1 MIALIIGML
10 VSLIVTLVGTPLLIR
25 LVHKLHY
32 GQYIRQDGPQ
42 SHLVKRGTPTL
53 GGVVI
58 NFAILLGWASS
69 ALYRYLRSGDVP
81 SWSAALVLFAMLS
94 MGLLGFIDDFAKVR
108 KKQNEGLS
116 VGGKFIGQFIFATI
130 YAVLALLIPT
140 KSGFPSAQAGISFE
154 ILCCAVHD
162 AAKKTLKLLHGND
175 EQLAKIRLAEL
186 LEAQAA
192 VLPSEMPR
200 LSEFQSKVAMVQKA
214 YKADEATEAMRR
226 LTSLDP
232 ARLATHPDIVT
243 VYLVRGDE
251 AEAVQVL
258 LKEVREV
265 NIIGTLLSEP
275 QAATGLHKGDV
286 ISFFLVRNEK
296 GIMCMKVLEK

>member
-1 MIALIIGML
+1 ML
-10 VSLIVTLVGTPLLIR
+10 LKEMNFRDIVDKYLYIEAAGVAQ
-25 LVHKLHY
+25 KLGSIFEVTDDATGVLCY
-32 GQYIRQDGPQ
+32 CYID
-42 SHLVKRGTPTL
+42 
-53 GGVVI
+53 
-58 NFAILLGWASS
+58 
-69 ALYRYLRSGDVP
+69 
-81 SWSAALVLFAMLS
+81 
-94 MGLLGFIDDFAKVR
+94 
-108 KKQNEGLS
+108 
-116 VGGKFIGQFIFATI
+116 
-130 YAVLALLIPT
+130 
-140 KSGFPSAQAGISFE
+140 AQAGITFE

-175 EQLAKIRLAEL
+175 EQSAKIRLSEL

-214 YKADEATEAMRR
+214 YKADEAIEAMRR

-232 ARLATHPDIVT
+232 ARLATHPDTVT

-251 AEAVQVL
+251 AEAAYVL
-258 LKEVREV
+258 LNEVREV

-275 QAATGLHKGDV
+275 QNAAGLHKGDE

>member
-1 MIALIIGML
+1 ML
-10 VSLIVTLVGTPLLIR
+10 L
-25 LVHKLHY
+25 KE
-32 GQYIRQDGPQ
+32 
-42 SHLVKRGTPTL
+42 
-53 GGVVI
+53 I
-58 NFAILLGWASS
+58 NFRDIVDKYLYIDAAGMAQKLGSIFEVTD
-69 ALYRYLRSGDVP
+69 DVT
-81 SWSAALVLFAMLS
+81 
-94 MGLLGFIDDFAKVR
+94 GLLCYGYID
-108 KKQNEGLS
+108 E
-116 VGGKFIGQFIFATI
+116 
-130 YAVLALLIPT
+130 
-140 KSGFPSAQAGISFE
+140 QAGISFE
-154 ILCCAVHD
+154 ILCCAVYD
-162 AAKKTLKLLHGND
+162 AAKKALKLLHGND

-200 LSEFQSKVAMVQKA
+200 LSEFRRKVAMVQNA
-214 YKADEATEAMRR
+214 YKADEATEAMRK

-232 ARLATHPDIVT
+232 ARLTTHPDIVT

-251 AEAVQVL
+251 AEAVFVL

-275 QAATGLHKGDV
+275 QKASGLHKGDE

>member
-1 MIALIIGML
+1 ML
-10 VSLIVTLVGTPLLIR
+10 LKEMNFRDIVDKYFYIDAASVAQ
-25 LVHKLHY
+25 KL
-32 GQYIRQDGPQ
+32 GSIFEVTD
-42 SHLVKRGTPTL
+42 
-53 GGVVI
+53 
-58 NFAILLGWASS
+58 
-69 ALYRYLRSGDVP
+69 DVT
-81 SWSAALVLFAMLS
+81 
-94 MGLLGFIDDFAKVR
+94 GLLCYGYID
-108 KKQNEGLS
+108 
-116 VGGKFIGQFIFATI
+116 
-130 YAVLALLIPT
+130 
-140 KSGFPSAQAGISFE
+140 AQAGISFE

-232 ARLATHPDIVT
+232 VRIATHPDIVT

-258 LKEVREV
+258 LKEVCEV

-275 QAATGLHKGDV
+275 QKASSMHKGDE

-296 GIMCMKVLEK
+296 GIMCMKVLE

>member
-1 MIALIIGML
+1 ML
-10 VSLIVTLVGTPLLIR
+10 LKEMNFRDIVDKYLYIDAAGVAQNLGSIFEVTEDATGVLC
-25 LVHKLHY
+25 Y
-32 GQYIRQDGPQ
+32 GYID
-42 SHLVKRGTPTL
+42 
-53 GGVVI
+53 
-58 NFAILLGWASS
+58 
-69 ALYRYLRSGDVP
+69 
-81 SWSAALVLFAMLS
+81 
-94 MGLLGFIDDFAKVR
+94 
-108 KKQNEGLS
+108 E
-116 VGGKFIGQFIFATI
+116 
-130 YAVLALLIPT
+130 
-140 KSGFPSAQAGISFE
+140 QAGISFE

-175 EQLAKIRLAEL
+175 EQSAKIRLSEL

-200 LSEFQSKVAMVQKA
+200 LSEFQSKVAMVQKV
-214 YKADEATEAMRR
+214 YEADEATEAMRR

-232 ARLATHPDIVT
+232 ARLATHPDTVT

-251 AEAVQVL
+251 AEAAYVL

-275 QAATGLHKGDV
+275 QKVFGLHKGDE

>member
-1 MIALIIGML
+1 ML
-10 VSLIVTLVGTPLLIR
+10 LKEMNFRDIVDKYLYIEAAGVAQ
-25 LVHKLHY
+25 KL
-32 GQYIRQDGPQ
+32 GSIFEVTD
-42 SHLVKRGTPTL
+42 
-53 GGVVI
+53 
-58 NFAILLGWASS
+58 
-69 ALYRYLRSGDVP
+69 DVT
-81 SWSAALVLFAMLS
+81 
-94 MGLLGFIDDFAKVR
+94 GLLCYGYID
-108 KKQNEGLS
+108 E
-116 VGGKFIGQFIFATI
+116 
-130 YAVLALLIPT
+130 
-140 KSGFPSAQAGISFE
+140 QAGISFE
-154 ILCCAVHD
+154 ILCCAVYD
-162 AAKKTLKLLHGND
+162 ATKKTLKLLHGND

-192 VLPSEMPR
+192 VLPREMPR
-200 LSEFQSKVAMVQKA
+200 LSEFQSKVAMMQKA
-214 YKADEATEAMRR
+214 YKADEATEAMRK

-232 ARLATHPDIVT
+232 VRIVTHPDIVT

-275 QAATGLHKGDV
+275 ETANGLHKGDE

>member
-1 MIALIIGML
+1 ML
-10 VSLIVTLVGTPLLIR
+10 LKEMNFRDIVDKYLYIEAAGVAQ
-25 LVHKLHY
+25 KLGSIFEVTDDVTGVLCY
-32 GQYIRQDGPQ
+32 GYID
-42 SHLVKRGTPTL
+42 
-53 GGVVI
+53 
-58 NFAILLGWASS
+58 
-69 ALYRYLRSGDVP
+69 
-81 SWSAALVLFAMLS
+81 
-94 MGLLGFIDDFAKVR
+94 
-108 KKQNEGLS
+108 
-116 VGGKFIGQFIFATI
+116 
-130 YAVLALLIPT
+130 
-140 KSGFPSAQAGISFE
+140 AQAGISFE

-162 AAKKTLKLLHGND
+162 TAKKTLKLLHGND
-175 EQLAKIRLAEL
+175 EQSAKIRLAEL
-186 LEAQAA
+186 IEAQAA

-200 LSEFQSKVAMVQKA
+200 LSEFRSKVATVQKT

-251 AEAVQVL
+251 AEAVLVL

-265 NIIGTLLSEP
+265 NIIGTLLPEP
-275 QAATGLHKGDV
+275 ETANGLHKGDE

>member
-1 MIALIIGML
+1 ML
-10 VSLIVTLVGTPLLIR
+10 LKEMNFRDIVDKYL
-25 LVHKLHY
+25 
-32 GQYIRQDGPQ
+32 YIDAASVAQN
-42 SHLVKRGTPTL
+42 L
-53 GGVVI
+53 GSIFEVTD
-58 NFAILLGWASS
+58 
-69 ALYRYLRSGDVP
+69 DVT
-81 SWSAALVLFAMLS
+81 
-94 MGLLGFIDDFAKVR
+94 GLLCYGYID
-108 KKQNEGLS
+108 E
-116 VGGKFIGQFIFATI
+116 
-130 YAVLALLIPT
+130 
-140 KSGFPSAQAGISFE
+140 QAGISFE

-162 AAKKTLKLLHGND
+162 AAKKTLKLLRGND

-232 ARLATHPDIVT
+232 VRIVTHPDIVT

-275 QAATGLHKGDV
+275 QAANGLHKGDE
-286 ISFFLVRNEK
+286 ISFFLVRNEN
-296 GIMCMKVLEK
+296 GIMCMRVLE

>member
-1 MIALIIGML
+1 MNFRD
-10 VSLIVTLVGTPLLIR
+10 IVDKYL
-25 LVHKLHY
+25 
-32 GQYIRQDGPQ
+32 YIDAAGVAQN
-42 SHLVKRGTPTL
+42 L
-53 GGVVI
+53 GSIFEVTEDATGV
-58 NFAILLGWASS
+58 LC
-69 ALYRYLRSGDVP
+69 YCY
-81 SWSAALVLFAMLS
+81 
-94 MGLLGFIDDFAKVR
+94 ID
-108 KKQNEGLS
+108 
-116 VGGKFIGQFIFATI
+116 
-130 YAVLALLIPT
+130 
-140 KSGFPSAQAGISFE
+140 AQAGITFE

-162 AAKKTLKLLHGND
+162 AAKKTLKLFHGNG
-175 EQLAKIRLAEL
+175 EQSAKIRLAEL

-214 YKADEATEAMRR
+214 YKADEATEAMRK

-243 VYLVRGDE
+243 VYLVRVDE
-251 AEAVQVL
+251 AEAAHVL

-275 QAATGLHKGDV
+275 QKASVLHKGDE